1 MLPIHWEEGEQM
13 KSGEFGI
20 FDCLLVLQWGEITF
34 SFSIFLGTIKFVAGE
49 IFLQVEVKLFV
60 EFFNCLLYRFAHSQ
74 ISRRKINFK
83 NSIIL
88 VTKPDRE
95 LVMGRNLI

>member
-1 MLPIHWEEGEQM
+1 MMIKFKDMNGFQLWETCIEWDMDPQLLPW
-13 KSGEFGI
+13 
-20 FDCLLVLQWGEITF
+20 EITF

-49 IFLQVEVKLFV
+49 ILLQVEVKLFV
-60 EFFNCLLYRFAHSQ
+60 EFLNCLLDRLAHSQ